1 MTIFLHENLKI
12 AYIEVQETNGKFLLK
27 KKKNSVKFRTRM
39 PQGLTVWE
47 FWSERKG
54 GVFLLKLSDII
65 NKGRRRKRKIILKKK
80 NNNKKLVSISYNN
93 APRFDR
99 STILTRM

>member
-27 KKKNSVKFRTRM
+27 KKNSVEFRTTM

-54 GVFLLKLSDII
+54 GVFALKL
-65 NKGRRRKRKIILKKK
+65 
-80 NNNKKLVSISYNN
+80 
-93 APRFDR
+93 
-99 STILTRM
+99 